1 MNMGKELSN
10 GKMDKEA
17 IKHTIQTK
25 YLNSYKVI
33 VAGGRDFDNY
43 EFLKEKLDEISKMAQ
58 EKIREITNSQELNDL
73 KVKVLG
79 KKGELTEILKGM
91 GQIAAEQRPV
101 VGSMI
106 NNVRKEIEELIS
118 NKEEEFKQK
127 ELKEKLE
134 KEKIDVTLPA
144 KKVKRGSK
152 HPLNR
157 IIEEVEDLFVSMGYD
172 VVSGPELET
181 DEYCFERLNLPKGH
195 PARDMQDS
203 FYITEEYLLRTQTSA
218 VQARTMMA
226 NEEKSPIRVICPGKT
241 YRKEDDATH
250 SHQFN
255 QVEGLVID
263 KNITFADLKGTLEVF
278 MKHMLGENTELR
290 FRPSYF
296 PFTEPSYEVDV
307 TCFKCG
313 GKGCNLCKQTGWIEL
328 LGSGMVHPN
337 VLKMNGYDPEKYSGF
352 AFGTGLDRL
361 AMFKYGITDMRLL
374 YTNDVRFLSQFDRK
388 D

>member
-1 MNMGKELSN
+1 MEEKINQ
-10 GKMDKEA
+10 
-17 IKHTIQTK
+17 I
-25 YLNSYKVI
+25 
-33 VAGGRDFDNY
+33 
-43 EFLKEKLDEISKMAQ
+43 KEKAKEEISK
-58 EKIREITNSQELNDL
+58 ISDIHNLNEL

-79 KKGELTEILKGM
+79 KKGELTEILRGM
-91 GQIAAEQRPV
+91 GSLSPEERPLI
-101 VGSMI
+101 GSLV
-106 NNVRKEIEELIS
+106 NRVRDEIEELIS
-118 NKEEEFKQK
+118 LKEEELKKK
-127 ELKEKLE
+127 ELQKKLE
-134 KEKIDVTLPA
+134 SEKIDVTLPA
-144 KKVKRGSK
+144 TKVKRGSK

-203 FYITEEYLLRTQTSA
+203 FYITTEYLLRTQTSA
-218 VQARTMMA
+218 VQARAMMA
-226 NEEKSPIRVICPGKT
+226 NTEKTPIRIIVPGKT
-241 YRKEDDATH
+241 YRREDDATH

-255 QVEGLVID
+255 QVEGLVVD
-263 KNITFADLKGTLEVF
+263 KNISFADLKGTLEIF
-278 MKHMLGENTELR
+278 MKKMLGENTQLR

-313 GKGCNLCKQTGWIEL
+313 GKGCNLCKHTGWIEL
-328 LGSGMVHPN
+328 LGSGVVHPN
-337 VLKMNGYDPEKYSGF
+337 VLKMNGYDPDVYSGF

-374 YTNDVRFLSQFDRK
+374 YTNDVKFLSQFDRK

>member
-1 MNMGKELSN
+1 MKEEIENIRNNAVKEIEIASDAKEL
-10 GKMDKEA
+10 ELLRV
-17 IKHTIQTK
+17 K
-25 YLNSYKVI
+25 Y
-33 VAGGRDFDNY
+33 
-43 EFLKEKLDEISKMAQ
+43 
-58 EKIREITNSQELNDL
+58 
-73 KVKVLG
+73 LG
-79 KKGELTEILKGM
+79 KKGELTAILRGM
-91 GQIAAEQRPV
+91 GGLSPEERPIVGGLVNVVKAELEE
-101 VGSMI
+101 MI
-106 NNVRKEIEELIS
+106 GKKEIDFE
-118 NKEEEFKQK
+118 KA
-127 ELKEKLE
+127 ELKRKLE
-134 KEKIDVTLPA
+134 EEKIDITLTST
-144 KKVKRGSK
+144 KIKRGSK

-172 VVSGPELET
+172 VVTGPELET

-203 FYITEEYLLRTQTSA
+203 FYITSEYLLRTQTSA

-226 NEEKSPIRVICPGKT
+226 NEEKTPIRMICPGKT

-255 QVEGLVID
+255 QVEGLVVD
-263 KNITFADLKGTLEVF
+263 KDISFANLKGTLEVF
-278 MKHMLGENTELR
+278 VKRLLGEKTQLR

-296 PFTEPSYEVDV
+296 PFTEPSYEVDA

-337 VLKMNGYDPEKYSGF
+337 VLKMNGYDPDVYSGF